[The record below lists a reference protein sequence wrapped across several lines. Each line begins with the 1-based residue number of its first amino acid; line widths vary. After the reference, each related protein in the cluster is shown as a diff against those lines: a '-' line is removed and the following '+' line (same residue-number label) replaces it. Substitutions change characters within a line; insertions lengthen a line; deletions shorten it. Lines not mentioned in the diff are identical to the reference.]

1 VQVGGR
7 EATLIGGEQSSGGV
21 RYRKWMLVTGDD
33 AGTAL
38 VTAQSAFDGPYSDAD
53 LRGALQTTVL
63 RPPVTQGDRLAS
75 LPFRV
80 KDLSGFRVVQVVM
93 GNAILLTDG
102 PSDVIKNAEQPV
114 MIVAAGLGPPPK
126 AEARESFARN
136 ALLGTKRLSGV
147 VVETSREFRQDGAD
161 WHEIVARGASES
173 SAEATAILQLIRFT
187 PTSYVRALGVAKKA
201 AGEAQFPRFRRIASA
216 VEPR

>member
-1 VQVGGR
+1 MVASKRFTGFEGPSRHSSILILELPAAALLEVSQGLTDQALLGQGVTVATRATVQVGGR

-126 AEARESFARN
+126 ARRERSFAR
-136 ALLGTKRLSGV
+136 S
-147 VVETSREFRQDGAD
+147 
-161 WHEIVARGASES
+161 
-173 SAEATAILQLIRFT
+173 
-187 PTSYVRALGVAKKA
+187 ALGA
-201 AGEAQFPRFRRIASA
+201 PRA
-216 VEPR
+216 